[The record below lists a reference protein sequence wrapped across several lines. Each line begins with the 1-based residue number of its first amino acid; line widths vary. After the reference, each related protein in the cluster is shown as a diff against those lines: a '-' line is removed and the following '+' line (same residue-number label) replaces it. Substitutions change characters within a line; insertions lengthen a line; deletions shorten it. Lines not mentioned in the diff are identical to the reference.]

1 MEGILPAYR
10 TWLRRHLASAMPLLA
25 DRGASTALPPL
36 RGAGCAQDDSA
47 DRALIKNMAHKITLI
62 PGDGI
67 GPEVTRAAVR
77 ILEATGVKFEWET
90 FIAGA
95 EAFEKYKEYIPK
107 ELTESIERTHVGL
120 KGPVSTPIGGGFAS
134 INVAL
139 RQKFEL
145 YANFRPIRNLPHIPT
160 RYPDVD
166 LIIVRENTESLYSG
180 LEHEVVPGVVE
191 SLKIITEKASTRI
204 ARFAFEYARKN
215 NRKKIHAIHKAN
227 IMKLSDGLFL
237 RCARTVAKDYPEI
250 TYGEHI
256 VDNTCMQLVMNP
268 YQYDMLVMENLY
280 GDIIS
285 DLCAAF
291 VGGLGFVPS
300 ANLGDHCAIF
310 EAVHGS
316 APDIAG
322 KNLANPTAIL
332 RSALLMLRHLGEHD
346 AALKIRNALEKV
358 YRTREKLTRDVG
370 GNAGTSEFA
379 DFIIEAME
387 SGADAQSAVESSH
400 V

>member
-1 MEGILPAYR
+1 M
-10 TWLRRHLASAMPLLA
+10 S
-25 DRGASTALPPL
+25 
-36 RGAGCAQDDSA
+36 
-47 DRALIKNMAHKITLI
+47 HKVTLI

-67 GPEVTRAAVR
+67 GPEVTNAVVR

-90 FIAGA
+90 FAVGA
-95 EAFEKYKEYIPK
+95 EAYEKSGEYIPK
-107 ELTESIERTHVGL
+107 DLIASLERTRVGL
-120 KGPVSTPIGGGFAS
+120 KGPVTTPVGGGFPS

-139 RQKFEL
+139 RKKFEL
-145 YANFRPIRNLPHIPT
+145 YANFRPIRNLPHVPT

-166 LIIVRENTESLYSG
+166 LIIVRENTEGLYSG

-191 SLKIITEKASTRI
+191 SLKVITEKASTRI
-204 ARFAFEYARKN
+204 AKFAFEYARKN
-215 NRKKIHAIHKAN
+215 QRKKIHAIHKAN

-237 RCARTVAKDYPEI
+237 RCSRQVAREYPEI
-250 TYGEHI
+250 TYAEHI

-268 YQYDMLVMENLY
+268 YQYDMLLMENLY

-291 VGGLGFVPS
+291 VGGLGMVPS
-300 ANLGDHCAIF
+300 ANFGEQCAIF

-322 KNLANPTAIL
+322 KDIANPTAII
-332 RSALLMLRHLGEHD
+332 RCSLLMLRHLGEFD

-370 GNAGTSEFA
+370 GKASTTQFA
-379 DFIIEAME
+379 DSIIEAM
-387 SGADAQSAVESSH
+387 QSEPAYAARS
-400 V
+400 

>member
-1 MEGILPAYR
+1 MSHR
-10 TWLRRHLASAMPLLA
+10 V
-25 DRGASTALPPL
+25 
-36 RGAGCAQDDSA
+36 
-47 DRALIKNMAHKITLI
+47 TLI

-67 GPEVTRAAVR
+67 GPEVTKATVR
-77 ILEATGVKFEWET
+77 ILEATGLKFEWET
-90 FIAGA
+90 FAVGA
-95 EAFEKYKEYIPK
+95 EAYEKSGEYIPK
-107 ELTESIERTHVGL
+107 DLIESLERTRVGL
-120 KGPVSTPIGGGFAS
+120 KGPVTTPVGGGFPS

-139 RQKFEL
+139 RKKFEL

-166 LIIVRENTESLYSG
+166 LIIVRENTEGLYSG

-215 NRKKIHAIHKAN
+215 QRKKIHAIHKAN
-227 IMKLSDGLFL
+227 IMKMSDGLFL
-237 RCARTVAKDYPEI
+237 KCSRAVSKEYPVI

-256 VDNTCMQLVMNP
+256 VDNTCMQLVMNT
-268 YQYDMLVMENLY
+268 YQYDMLLLENLY

-300 ANLGDHCAIF
+300 ANLGDDCAIF

-322 KNLANPTAIL
+322 KNLANPTALL
-332 RSALLMLRHLGEHD
+332 RSALLMVRHLGEHD
-346 AALKIRNALEKV
+346 ASMQVRNALERV
-358 YRTREKLTRDVG
+358 YRHPEKLTRDIG
-370 GNAGTSEFA
+370 GKSGTSEFA
-379 DFIIEAME
+379 DAVIEEM
-387 SGADAQSAVESSH
+387 QSSKAEPAPV
-400 V
+400 

>member
-1 MEGILPAYR
+1 MAY
-10 TWLRRHLASAMPLLA
+10 
-25 DRGASTALPPL
+25 
-36 RGAGCAQDDSA
+36 
-47 DRALIKNMAHKITLI
+47 KITLI

-67 GPEVTRAAVR
+67 GPEVTQATVR
-77 ILEATGVKFEWET
+77 ILEATGLKFEWEI
-90 FIAGA
+90 FQAGP
-95 EAFEKYKEYIPK
+95 EAFEKYHEYIPK
-107 ELTESIERTHVGL
+107 ELIESIERTHVGL
-120 KGPVSTPIGGGFAS
+120 KGPVTTPVGEGFPS

-139 RQKFEL
+139 RKKFEL

-160 RYPDVD
+160 RYPEVD

-180 LEHEVVPGVVE
+180 IEHEVVPGVVE

-215 NRKKIHAIHKAN
+215 HRKKVHAIHKAN

-237 RCARTVAKDYPEI
+237 RCSRNIAKEYPEI

-268 YQYDMLVMENLY
+268 YQYDVLVMENLY

-300 ANLGDHCAIF
+300 ANLGDRCAIF

-322 KNLANPTAIL
+322 KDMANPTAVI
-332 RSALLMLRHLGEHD
+332 RSAQLMLRHLGEH
-346 AALKIRNALEKV
+346 AAADKIHDGLEKV
-358 YRTREKLTRDVG
+358 YRTKDKTTRDVG
-370 GNAGTSEFA
+370 GKAGTSEFA
-379 DFIIEAME
+379 DSIIRFME
-387 SGADAQSAVESSH
+387 TSTDVPVQAESSH
-400 V
+400 A